1 MSGVRRMLS
10 AHVSQANENVAREAC
25 RELATGLVSRKQPS
39 RVLRAALVRV
49 HGEDL
54 STEVLR
60 AAFAAATFVAVSLF
74 ARAPWLDD
82 ETHAAVPRLR
92 KPKDLEND
100 VLFAL
105 EVVMAHSDVFAD
117 DARVLHEMLSKR
129 TIPPPPGATTP
140 SEMPLFTRPMS
151 PALFASEPPPP
162 PPLTSPGVVRAEVSH
177 VALPFEDAAA
187 LDVLTMRL
195 AGRALD
201 DVIDEVFAP
210 IFALSPPTTRE
221 AREAYALCALLIIWV
236 GRMPARFLPREF
248 VPTLGTSSD
257 VITPAALGFARSV
270 LERLE
275 LADGTLRL
283 DAPDADLRGRVVLR
297 VRALRRLLAR
307 DRVVSE

>member
-1 MSGVRRMLS
+1 MLS
-10 AHVSQANENVAREAC
+10 SHVSHANENAAREAC
-25 RELATGLVSRKQPS
+25 RDLAAGLVARKQPA
-39 RVLRAALVRV
+39 RLLRAALVRV
-49 HGEDL
+49 HGEEL
-54 STEVLR
+54 SPEVLR
-60 AAFAAATFVAVSLF
+60 DAFTAATFVAVSLLT
-74 ARAPWLDD
+74 RAPWLDD

-105 EVVMAHSDVFAD
+105 EVVMAHSDVFDD
-117 DARVLHEMLSKR
+117 DARVLHELLSKR
-129 TIPPPPGATTP
+129 TIPPPDGARIP
-140 SEMPLFTRPMS
+140 SEMPLFTRLRS
-151 PALFASEPPPP
+151 PALFVSEPP

-187 LDVLTMRL
+187 LDALTMRL

-210 IFALSPPTTRE
+210 IFALSPPGSRE
-221 AREAYALCALLIIWV
+221 AREAYALCALLIIWA
-236 GRMPARFLPREF
+236 GRMPVRFLPREF
-248 VPTLGTSSD
+248 VPTLGTSPD
-257 VITPAALGFARSV
+257 VVTPAALGFARSV

-275 LADGTLRL
+275 LADGALRL